1 MASKEIQDV
10 SDFDGKGEI
19 YQRVLTLL
27 NEAVDI
33 LRSPC
38 MSSCHSIKT
47 ATVGSVRILL
57 IECNSF
63 FAETCSS

>member
-38 MSSCHSIKT
+38 VSSCHSIKT
-47 ATVGSVRILL
+47 ATVGSVR
-57 IECNSF
+57 
-63 FAETCSS
+63 TYRM

>member
-1 MASKEIQDV
+1 MASMEIQDV
-10 SDFDGKGEI
+10 SDSDRKGEN
-19 YQRVLTLL
+19 YQRTLTLL

-47 ATVGSVRILL
+47 ATVGSLRTYR
-57 IECNSF
+57 N
-63 FAETCSS
+63 